1 MRLFPQIPYQ
11 RAVNAPKQGF
21 RAFLFHNPVAA
32 VGRIKKSNKNN
43 CLAAWIDCLMG
54 GQITN

>member
-32 VGRIKKSNKNN
+32 VGIIKKTNKNN
-43 CLAAWIDCLMG
+43 CLAAWIDYLM
-54 GQITN
+54 